1 MEMHRLFGRTLVYRL
16 TWAAMMIVILRVLG
30 PTLHAQAVTGTLL
43 GNVTDAAG
51 LPTPGA
57 TVTIS
62 DVNTNIG
69 TSVITNENGYY
80 VFSSLKDG
88 VYRVAAELVGFK
100 RAVRSDVVVQVN
112 TTIRV
117 DLKLEVGTVA
127 ETVTVVGQSP
137 LLQTDRTDTGRIIES
152 KLLQEVPLRYGN
164 FQAALITVPGTT
176 RPHRE
181 HSVFFNSQ
189 DSLATEVNGQSR
201 LANSVLLEGIDNNHK
216 TGLLTVL
223 IPSAEAIEA
232 VSVTTSNYDAEF
244 GRAGGAVTSVTLK
257 SGTNQLKG
265 SAFVGGNTEAT
276 IATNF
281 FAQTK
286 APTKL
291 LNYGVTAGGPIRR
304 NRLFVFGDY
313 QRAIDNLG
321 SVQRS
326 IIPPMEFRNGDFSHA
341 ATVVYNPFTG
351 NPDGTGREPFAGN
364 RIPAEMIS
372 PMARRLLSFIPAP
385 NIPGAALG
393 QINFEAPY
401 TRKKTTDAFDTKINY
416 QASDRNA
423 LAARFSYQRPVV
435 SDPGIYGVYGGG
447 GKEFAG
453 TGTNTTIS
461 MGATFTRTWTP
472 TLVMEVRGGVSYYHN
487 EAVTDAVGLKTS
499 DEVGIRGVNIDDFS
513 SGLTSI
519 FIGGTTGGAGL
530 YTAPVL
536 GFAASLP
543 WDRSERT
550 VEVGAVVTKVM
561 ANHTVKWGGNVRHN
575 RDFLLQVQDRLGPRG
590 GFEFNPQQTA
600 IPSDT
605 RAVGG
610 FANAFASF
618 LLDVPSRVGRD
629 LTVIDP
635 GTRHWAVFSFVH
647 DKWQVTPKV
656 TIDLGLRH
664 EYYTPLVGLVDR
676 GGLANYDPATN
687 TLLVAGYGDVP
698 ENLGVTRYLKNF
710 APRTGVS
717 YRMTDN
723 AVVRAGY
730 GVSTIPFPD
739 NSYAFNFPVKQNNDF
754 NAPNTFASAPVHMA
768 DGFPAPILTQIPS
781 NGILSA
787 GTALLQSQRYF
798 TIPSDLHEGNLQSWN
813 VAYQRELP
821 GRFTA
826 EAAYVGNRGDIVN
839 QINLN
844 AGYVVGADNAGRP
857 QFAPFGRTAET
868 TGWMRSNTTYH
879 SLQTKLDKRFADG
892 FLLTTSYTLGR
903 SINYWQGTTNGGIPT
918 PADLPRSRGRAE
930 YDRTHNYT
938 QSFVY
943 LFPFGPEGRWVR
955 SGPASWIIGGWQISG
970 IFTAQSGPPIN
981 FTANAATLR
990 APGNTQRPDASGTPA
1005 VLGGIGAGNQWFDT
1019 SVFSFPAPNTF
1030 GNVERN
1036 ALLDGPWFVNLD
1048 AALAKWFPVRGDI
1061 KAELR
1066 VDAFNVTNR
1075 PQFSNPNAD
1084 FGNARFGQITG
1095 TIAGTERMIRFGLR
1109 VLF

>member
-1 MEMHRLFGRTLVYRL
+1 MNRLFGRTLV
-16 TWAAMMIVILRVLG
+16 RVLTLTALMLG
-30 PTLHAQAVTGTLL
+30 VLLVFCPSLHAQAVTGTLL
-43 GNVTDAAG
+43 GNVTDTAS
-51 LPTPGA
+51 LPIPGA
-57 TVTIS
+57 TVTITE
-62 DVNTNIG
+62 VNTNIS
-69 TSVITNENGYY
+69 TSAVTNENGYY
-80 VFSSLKDG
+80 VFSSVKDG
-88 VYRVAAELVGFK
+88 LYRVAAELTGFK
-100 RAVRSDVVVQVN
+100 KAVRDEAVVQVN
-112 TTIRV
+112 ATLRV

-127 ETVTVVGQSP
+127 ETITVVGQSP
-137 LLQTDRTDTGRIIES
+137 LLQTDRADTGRIIES

-164 FQAALITVPGTT
+164 FQSALVTVPGTT

-201 LANSVLLEGIDNNHK
+201 LANNVLLEGIDNNHK

-223 IPSAEAIEA
+223 IPSSEAIET

-257 SGTNQLKG
+257 SGTNEFKG
-265 SAFVGGNTEAT
+265 SAFVGGNTDAT
-276 IATNF
+276 IATSY
-281 FAQTK
+281 FATTK
-286 APTKL
+286 APSKSVTS
-291 LNYGVTAGGPIRR
+291 GFTAGGPIRR

-313 QRAIDNLG
+313 QYLIDNLG
-321 SVQRS
+321 NVQRS
-326 IIPPMEFRNGDFSHA
+326 IIPPLEFRDGDFGQA
-341 ATVVYNPFTG
+341 ATFIYNPFTG
-351 NPDGTGREPFAGN
+351 NPDGTGRERFANN
-364 RIPAEMIS
+364 RIPPGMIS
-372 PMARRLLSFIPAP
+372 PIARKLLSLIPAP
-385 NIPGAALG
+385 NIPGAAIG
-393 QINFEAPY
+393 QINFELPY
-401 TRKKTTDAFDTKINY
+401 TRKKTTEAFDTKINY
-416 QASDRNA
+416 QMSNRNA
-423 LAARFSYQRPVV
+423 FTARFSLQRPVV
-435 SDPGIYGVYGGG
+435 TDPGIYGIYGGG
-447 GKEFAG
+447 GKDFSG

-461 MGATFTRTWTP
+461 TGATFTRTWSS
-472 TLVMEVRGGVSYYHN
+472 TLVMEVRGGVSSYHN

-499 DEVGIRGVNIDDFS
+499 DEIGIRGVNINDFS

-519 FIGGTTGGAGL
+519 FIGGTTGGQGL

-550 VEVGAVVTKVM
+550 AEVSAVVTKVIS
-561 ANHTVKWGGNVRHN
+561 NHTVKWGGNVRHN

-590 GFEFNPQQTA
+590 GFEFNGQQTA
-600 IPSDT
+600 IPEDT
-605 RAVGG
+605 RAVNG

-664 EYYTPLVGLVDR
+664 EYYTPLIGLVDQ
-676 GGLANYDPATN
+676 GGLSNYDPATN
-687 TLLVAGYGDVP
+687 TLRVAGYGDVTG
-698 ENLGVTRYLKNF
+698 NLGVKRYFKNF
-710 APRTGVS
+710 APRTGLS
-717 YRMTDN
+717 YRLTDN

-754 NAPNTFASAPVHMA
+754 NAPNTFASAPVHMV

-781 NGILSA
+781 NGIIPA
-787 GTALLQSQRYF
+787 GTPLLQNQRYF
-798 TIPSDLHEGNLQSWN
+798 AIPSDLHEGNLQSWN

-821 GRFTA
+821 GRLTA
-826 EAAYVGNRGDIVN
+826 EVAYVGNRGDIVN
-839 QINLN
+839 NIDLN
-844 AGYVVGADNAGRP
+844 AGFVVGADNAGRP

-879 SLQTKLDKRFADG
+879 SLQTKLDKRFTDG

-903 SINYWQGTTNGGIPT
+903 SINSWQGTTNGGIPT
-918 PADLPRSRGRAE
+918 PANIALSRGRAE

-943 LFPFGPEGRWVR
+943 LFPFGRDGRWVK
-955 SGPASWIIGGWQISG
+955 SGPASWIIGGWQIAG
-970 IFTAQSGPPIN
+970 VFTAQSGQPIN

-1005 VLGGIGAGNQWFDT
+1005 ILGGIGPGNLWFDT

-1048 AALAKWFPVRGDI
+1048 AALAKWFTIRGDV

-1066 VDAFNVTNR
+1066 VDAFNLTDR
-1075 PQFSNPNAD
+1075 PQFERPNGE
-1084 FGNARFGQITG
+1084 FGNPRFGQITS
-1095 TIAGTERMIRFGLR
+1095 TIGATERTIRFGLR